1 MQTFILLHPYWRQNK
16 DNIVHFWYGT
26 IYGTINSLFSFDKF
40 GNNFVKLTIEKVV
53 MYQYLLVYLSV
64 NMHK

>member
-26 IYGTINSLFSFDKF
+26 SFINSLFSFDKF

-53 MYQYLLVYLSV
+53 MYQYLLVCLSV